1 MLVEYDLE
9 REMKLIKENMGL
21 VKSIAQKFKPTSEMQ
36 EYAQAGSIG
45 LLKAIRSY
53 DENKSDFPGW
63 AYHHIRW
70 EIIKYIK
77 SIRPKGLVSLNT
89 IDEPSYL
96 SDSTLYDAIPD
107 YLTQEEQQI
116 IVLRLANY
124 SLKEVSEIMGISTYL
139 LGKILK
145 SAVDKIREANLA

>member
-1 MLVEYDLE
+1 MLVTYNIE

-21 VKSIAQKFKPTSEMQ
+21 VRSIAQKFKPSSELQ

-77 SIRPKGLVSLNT
+77 SIRPKGLVPLST
-89 IDEPSYL
+89 VEEPSYL
-96 SDSTLYDAIPD
+96 PNTSLFDVIPD
-107 YLTQEEQQI
+107 YLTNEEQQI
-116 IVLRLANY
+116 IVLRVANY
-124 SLKEVSEIMGISTYL
+124 NLKEISEIMGMSTYS
-139 LGKILK
+139 LGKTLK
-145 SAVDKIREANLA
+145 TAVDKIREANS